1 LLSRRHSANNCFQVG
16 GLCLRRAAREGAA
29 PRSQILQ
36 GDTMSI
42 TKQQLKALQKELQ
55 ARLAE
60 AASPEV
66 RNGLVTETAADPLD
80 DAVARNALDVAVS
93 TVNCDYATRRAI
105 KAALE
110 RMEQGDYGHCD
121 RCGEPIEPRR
131 LQALPWAANCVAC
144 QQELEEE
151 LRYQSTQVA

>member
-1 LLSRRHSANNCFQVG
+1 
-16 GLCLRRAAREGAA
+16 
-29 PRSQILQ
+29 
-36 GDTMSI
+36 MSM
-42 TKQQLKALQKELQ
+42 TKQQLRALQEQLR

-60 AASPEV
+60 AASPDV
-66 RNGLVTETAADPLD
+66 RKGLVAENAADPLD

-93 TVNCDYATRRAI
+93 TVNCDFVTRRAI

-110 RMEQGDYGHCD
+110 RIQNGEYGHCD

-144 QQELEEE
+144 QQEVEEE